1 MPPLALIVYEM
12 NVRKLAL
19 YLLIAFAIFFVI
31 QSPGEAASIVRA
43 TGENAGEWFT
53 TAAHSFTRFLES
65 LF

>member
-1 MPPLALIVYEM
+1 M

-53 TAAHSFTRFLES
+53 TAARAFTRFLES

>member
-1 MPPLALIVYEM
+1 M

-19 YLLIAFAIFFVI
+19 YLCLAFGIFFIV

-53 TAAHSFTRFLES
+53 TAAHAFTRFLES

>member
-1 MPPLALIVYEM
+1 M

-19 YLLIAFAIFFVI
+19 YLCIAFAIFFVI

-53 TAAHSFTRFLES
+53 TAAHAFTRFLES